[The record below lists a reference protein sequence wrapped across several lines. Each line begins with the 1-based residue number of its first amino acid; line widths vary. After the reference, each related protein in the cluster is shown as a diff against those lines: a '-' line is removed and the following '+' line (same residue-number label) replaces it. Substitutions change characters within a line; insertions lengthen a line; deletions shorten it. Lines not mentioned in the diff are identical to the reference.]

1 MISACPVRAR
11 VTARHITEHA
21 EFAKVAEQGDN
32 AQPRGTSVLLRDLG
46 ALRVLRVKAG
56 QAARNAPT
64 PRTPHP

>member
-1 MISACPVRAR
+1 MIHSSPVRAR
-11 VTARHITEHA
+11 VAARQIA
-21 EFAKVAEQGDN
+21 EDAESAKVAEQGDN
-32 AQPRGTSVLLRDLG
+32 AQPRGTSVLLRDLA